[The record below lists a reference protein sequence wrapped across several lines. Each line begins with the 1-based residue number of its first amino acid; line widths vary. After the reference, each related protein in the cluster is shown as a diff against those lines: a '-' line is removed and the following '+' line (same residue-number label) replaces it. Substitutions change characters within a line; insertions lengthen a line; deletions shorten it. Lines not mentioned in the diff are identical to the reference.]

1 MPEKYLIKLLKRY
14 PELTPI
20 KAEIFNAYEIIC
32 KCYMEEK
39 TLFICGNGGS
49 ASDSEHLVAELM
61 KGFILP
67 RKVSDQTILS
77 NFETLYG
84 EDGKILVNSLQHGLR
99 AISLM
104 SHPSLY
110 SAYSNDVNPEMAFA
124 QQLFV
129 LSKPGDVLIGI
140 STSGNSKNVRRA
152 MQVANVKGVETILLT
167 GMNGG
172 KCEALSKCIIKAPSH
187 ETYII
192 QEYHLP
198 IYHTLA
204 LMLEE
209 YFYGRK

>member
-1 MPEKYLIKLLKRY
+1 MPEKHLSKLLNRF
-14 PELTPI
+14 PELIPI
-20 KAEIFNAYEIIC
+20 KDNIFNAYEIILN
-32 KCYMEEK
+32 CYKEEK

-49 ASDSEHLVAELM
+49 ASDSEHLVGELM

-67 RKVSDQTILS
+67 RKISNPSILA
-77 NFETLYG
+77 EYEKLYG
-84 EDGKILVNSLQHGLR
+84 EDGKILVNSLQNGLR

-104 SHPSLY
+104 SHPSLS

-129 LSKPGDVLIGI
+129 LSKPGDVLMGI
-140 STSGNSKNVRRA
+140 STSGNSKNVKRA

-172 KCEALSKCIIKAPSH
+172 KCEALSKCVIKAPAH

-209 YFYGRK
+209 YFYVRK

>member
-1 MPEKYLIKLLKRY
+1 MPDKYLEKLFKRF
-14 PELTPI
+14 PEITPI
-20 KAEIFNAYEIIC
+20 RNDINNAFEIIK
-32 KCYMEEK
+32 KCYLNEK

-61 KGFILP
+61 KGFVLS
-67 RKVSDQTILS
+67 RKIIDPEILS
-77 NFETLYG
+77 RFDTLYS
-84 EDGKILVNSLQHGLR
+84 EDGKILSNSLQNGLR
-99 AISLM
+99 AVSLM

-110 SAYSNDVNPEMAFA
+110 SAYSNDVNPEMVFA

-129 LSKPGDVLIGI
+129 LARQGDVLMAI
-140 STSGNSKNVRRA
+140 STSGNARNVRRA
-152 MQVANVKGVETILLT
+152 MQVANVKGVDTILLT
-167 GMNGG
+167 GNSGG
-172 KCEALSKCIIKAPSH
+172 KCASLAKCSIKVPAN

-209 YFYGRK
+209 YFYGGK

>member
-1 MPEKYLIKLLKRY
+1 MSEKYLEKLFKRF
-14 PELTPI
+14 PDI
-20 KAEIFNAYEIIC
+20 FSARNEIITAYEIIK
-32 KCYMEEK
+32 KCYLKEK

-67 RKVSDQTILS
+67 RKITDPNLISKFE
-77 NFETLYG
+77 NFYG
-84 EDGKILVNSLQHGLR
+84 EDGKTLVNSLQNGLR
-99 AISLM
+99 AVSLM

-124 QQLFV
+124 QQLYV
-129 LSKPGDVLIGI
+129 LAKEGDVLLAL
-140 STSGNSKNVRRA
+140 STSGNSRNIRRA
-152 MQVANVKGVETILLT
+152 MQVANIKGLETILFT
-167 GMNGG
+167 GNSGG
-172 KCEALSKCIIKAPSH
+172 KCAALATCSIKVPSN

-204 LMLEE
+204 LMLED
-209 YFYGRK
+209 YFYGGK